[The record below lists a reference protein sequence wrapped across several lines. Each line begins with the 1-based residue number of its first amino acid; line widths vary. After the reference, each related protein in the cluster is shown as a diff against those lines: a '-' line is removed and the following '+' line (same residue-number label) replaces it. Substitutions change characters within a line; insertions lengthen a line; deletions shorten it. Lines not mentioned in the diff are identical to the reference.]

1 MLNGGEACV
10 KRSLDSSGE
19 MRLRLERVALVK
31 GSEAL
36 EGVASHLHTL
46 VFSQNGAC
54 ETGSLHLQHLVHE
67 HIAKGP
73 DVGLEVLASSE
84 HDRLRKRTP
93 VGELGEVELNA
104 LNALKV
110 HLDHIDVVAQVQ
122 GLKAIGTDKR
132 GVGGH
137 LGACSLRGFILRGSA
152 EKLHGFLFQMT
163 VGSCARTYRA
173 SLAAALKASKPKRS
187 KQAMKLSLGV
197 RALT

>member
-1 MLNGGEACV
+1 MLKRGEAYE

-73 DVGLEVLASSE
+73 DVGLEVLASSK
-84 HDRLRKRTP
+84 HNRLRKCTP
-93 VGELGEVELNA
+93 VGELGEVQLNA

-110 HLDHIDVVAQVQ
+110 HFDHIDVVAQVQ
-122 GLKAIGTDKR
+122 GLKAIGTDKG

-137 LGACSLRGFILRGSA
+137 LGALGLRGFILRASA
-152 EKLHGFLFQMT
+152 EKLHGFFLNDSGFLCAN
-163 VGSCARTYRA
+163 VPGFIGGSFKG
-173 SLAAALKASKPKRS
+173 LKA
-187 KQAMKLSLGV
+187 
-197 RALT
+197 